1 MALCP
6 SPAKGCIL
14 SYSEPTPWPSGT
26 APAQAF
32 CGEDNRLVVLASF
45 AMDQLE
51 GDAELARITRFAAQ
65 LCDTPSAM
73 ISIIEEHRQLFIA
86 SSGIDIAETPRE
98 WSFCAHAMIEA
109 APTIIPDAREDR
121 RFATS
126 PLVTGPPHIRFYAGF
141 PLISSEGAAL
151 GTLCVIDQR
160 ERPGGLSALQ
170 IEGLEVLA
178 EAAKRRLESHR
189 HASQTLAELTESA
202 RRVRVMLDSVPD
214 IAWSAA
220 PGGLFDQFNARWR
233 KVTGLP
239 NPRHV
244 EDWRAAIH
252 PDDFDA
258 SLAKFLGA
266 VRRAEMFED
275 TIRMRTTDGTY
286 RWMLSRA
293 VPSTDDPDTARWFGT
308 LTDIDER
315 YRLSQE
321 REMLAGELAHRI
333 KNIFAVVNGLITLHA
348 REQSDVRAY
357 SEELSRSIIAL
368 SRAQDFALRADAG
381 DDQDLKQL
389 LATLTQPY
397 GAPGSAA
404 ISVTGDTVVFGRK
417 AATPLA
423 LVFHELATNSA
434 KYGALSVAEGR
445 VAITISKAG
454 DTVQIGWSESGGPPA
469 APPVKAGFG
478 SRLMTMAITS
488 QLGGQIAQDWQA
500 QGLVSTITL
509 PLDRLAQ

>member
-1 MALCP
+1 MARRN
-6 SPAKGCIL
+6 SPPKGHIL

-32 CGEDNRLVVLASF
+32 CGEGDRLVVLASF
-45 AMDQLE
+45 AMDTLA
-51 GDAELARITRFAAQ
+51 GDAELARITRFAAK
-65 LCDTPSAM
+65 LCDAPSAM
-73 ISIIEEHRQLFIA
+73 ISIVEEHRQRFIA
-86 SSGIDIAETPRE
+86 SSGVDIAETPRE

-109 APTIIPDAREDR
+109 APTIIPDARNHP

-126 PLVTGPPHIRFYAGF
+126 PLVTDAPHVRFYAGF

-151 GTLCVIDQR
+151 GTLCVIDQH
-160 ERPGGLSALQ
+160 ERPGGLSELQ
-170 IEGLEVLA
+170 IEGMEVLA

-189 HASQTLAELTESA
+189 YASQTLTELAESA

-233 KVTGLP
+233 SVTGLP

-244 EDWRAAIH
+244 QDWRDAIH

-258 SLAKFLGA
+258 SLEKFLGA
-266 VRRAEMFED
+266 VRAAVMFED
-275 TIRMRTTDGTY
+275 TIRVRTSDGTY

-308 LTDIDER
+308 LTDIDDR

-321 REMLAGELAHRI
+321 REWLAGELAHRI

-348 REQSDVRAY
+348 REQSDVSAY
-357 SEELSRSIIAL
+357 SEELSRSVIAL
-368 SRAQDFALRADAG
+368 SQAQDFALRADAG

-389 LATLTQPY
+389 LTTLTLPY
-397 GAPGSAA
+397 GAPGSGA
-404 ISVTGDTVVFGRK
+404 ISIAGDSIVFGRK

-434 KYGALSVAEGR
+434 KYGALSMAEGQ
-445 VAITISKAG
+445 VAIATEQTG
-454 DTVQIGWSESGGPPA
+454 DTVRITWSESGGPPA
-469 APPVKAGFG
+469 MAPREPGFG

-488 QLGGQIAQDWQA
+488 QLGGQMVQDWQD
-500 QGLVSTITL
+500 QGLVTTITL
-509 PLDRLAQ
+509 PAARLAQ